1 MDCYLDTARPTADA
15 SSTPPSGPMTRTR
28 AKAIRD
34 KVNSFLSTCDLHLPL
49 NGLLPH
55 ADTLCILRYNSP
67 EDASKD
73 HGVAQPKSW
82 TKQGE
87 GDAENPA
94 PAVPPVTPVVLPPR
108 PTTGGTTDASTALLP
123 PNRVPTYSNAS
134 TTSTGT
140 TAERQRYYRRHAT
153 GTTAA
158 SSPVLPPRRKNYD
171 S

>member
-1 MDCYLDTARPTADA
+1 
-15 SSTPPSGPMTRTR
+15 MTRAR

-34 KVNSFLSTCDLHLPL
+34 KVNSFLSTCDLDFPL

-55 ADTLCILRYNSP
+55 ADTLCILRYNSQ

-94 PAVPPVTPVVLPPR
+94 STVLPLTPAVLPPR
-108 PTTGGTTDASTALLP
+108 PTSGGIIDASTALLP
-123 PNRVPTYSNAS
+123 LNRMPT
-134 TTSTGT
+134 
-140 TAERQRYYRRHAT
+140 
-153 GTTAA
+153 
-158 SSPVLPPRRKNYD
+158 
-171 S
+171 